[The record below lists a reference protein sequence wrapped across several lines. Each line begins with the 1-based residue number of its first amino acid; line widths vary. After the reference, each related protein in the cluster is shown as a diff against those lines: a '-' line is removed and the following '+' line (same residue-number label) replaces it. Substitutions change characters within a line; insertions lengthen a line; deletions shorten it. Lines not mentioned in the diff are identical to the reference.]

1 MTIMSARLV
10 VFCLAWGICAHSRG
24 AAAIPPRRAYED
36 AAMRRDGSASR
47 GQTIFENELKA
58 ACVKCHSVD
67 GSSKRA
73 GPDLFAIGDV
83 ALVGVPA
90 EYFTQL
96 GLDIK
101 NRSPFRHTY
110 VAELANDWIGYLPNL
125 EGHKLG
131 GYQVWTGFHSYAE
144 PGTGERIAD
153 EIVDMLKELAK

>member
-73 GPDLFAIGDV
+73 GPDLFAIGDKFPRRELIQSILEPS
-83 ALVGVPA
+83 AAIAVGYATTTV
-90 EYFTQL
+90 ET
-96 GLDIK
+96 
-101 NRSPFRHTY
+101 RS
-110 VAELANDWIGYLPNL
+110 
-125 EGHKLG
+125 
-131 GYQVWTGFHSYAE
+131 
-144 PGTGERIAD
+144 GEQHD
-153 EIVDMLKELAK
+153 G